1 MSTPN
6 SLTLLI
12 RESKTDVLAKIKLY
26 LRIAVGVCFIGHGMW
41 GIVYNEAAD
50 FLLGKD
56 GWMPLVQLFGFNEH
70 ISWALIP
77 LIGLKDI
84 LCGIMILYSDNRW
97 LIYWLIFWA
106 LFTALLRPV
115 AGFGMVGYIE
125 RAGNY
130 GPAIALLYFLN
141 NIWKKELSAEKLKH
155 HISKLELI
163 LRICLSLLIMGHAGL
178 VITDPILTAY
188 GDYKALIANLGV
200 LNYPTDA
207 AWLMALAV
215 FEMTLSLLVLFW
227 PRITGLMLFVLI
239 FKVFSEG
246 MYAFAYGPY
255 SIFETIERI
264 GDYLIPLILM
274 VIYKT
279 WSQEDLA

>member
-1 MSTPN
+1 M
-6 SLTLLI
+6 
-12 RESKTDVLAKIKLY
+12 
-26 LRIAVGVCFIGHGMW
+26 
-41 GIVYNEAAD
+41 
-50 FLLGKD
+50 
-56 GWMPLVQLFGFNEH
+56 
-70 ISWALIP
+70 
-77 LIGLKDI
+77 
-84 LCGIMILYSDNRW
+84 
-97 LIYWLIFWA
+97 
-106 LFTALLRPV
+106 
-115 AGFGMVGYIE
+115 
-125 RAGNY
+125 
-130 GPAIALLYFLN
+130 
-141 NIWKKELSAEKLKH
+141 
-155 HISKLELI
+155 
-163 LRICLSLLIMGHAGL
+163 LIMGHAGL

-239 FKVFSEG
+239 FKVVSEG

-255 SIFETIERI
+255 SIFETIERF

>member
-1 MSTPN
+1 MNAVN
-6 SLTLLI
+6 SLTLLV

-41 GIVYNEAAD
+41 GIVYNEGAD

-56 GWMPLVQLFGFNEH
+56 GWMPLVQLFGFNDH
-70 ISWALIP
+70 VSWALIP

-84 LCGIMILYSDNRW
+84 IGGIWILYSDNRW
-97 LIYWLIFWA
+97 LIYWLIFWT

-125 RAGNY
+125 RAGNF
-130 GPAIALLYFLN
+130 GPPIALLYFLN

-178 VITDPILTAY
+178 VITNPLITNY
-188 GDYKALIANLGV
+188 GDFNTLIVNLGV
-200 LNYPTDA
+200 VNYPTDA
-207 AWLMALAV
+207 AWLMTLAI
-215 FEMTLSLLVLFW
+215 FEMVLSLLVLFW
-227 PRITGLMLFVLI
+227 PRTTGLMWFVLI
-239 FKVFSEG
+239 FKVISEG

-264 GDYLIPLILM
+264 GDYMIPLILM
-274 VIYKT
+274 VIYSN
-279 WSQEDLA
+279 WSQKDLA